1 MGISIEEVKRI
12 SHLARLELTDEEAQT
27 YTEELGKILDYFSLL
42 KEVDTKDVQPTFHP
56 LTWDTP
62 MREDEVRPFG
72 DVRKILA
79 NAPVSWEGMI
89 VVPRVVKV
97 P

>member
-12 SHLARLELTDEEAQT
+12 AHLARLELPEEVVQT
-27 YTEELGKILDYFSLL
+27 YTEELGKILDYFGLL
-42 KEVDTKDVQPTFHP
+42 KEVDTQDVQPTFHP

-62 MREDEVRPFG
+62 IREDEERTFENVK
-72 DVRKILA
+72 DILA
-79 NAPVSWEGMI
+79 NAPATWEGMI
-89 VVPRVVKV
+89 VVPKVVKV